1 MLNYQGDP
9 EAGWRSADP
18 TVPRS
23 VAPESGVTWRPWFFR
38 NPGEHFV
45 HQKRQLQK
53 KSQLVGGLETWLLF
67 FHSVGKKN
75 PIWLIFVRYWN
86 HQPVIIECVAKQV
99 GMSIIHDS
107 CLSDLMVTMVYT
119 ILCPS
124 LYISLVPKPSYF
136 FVIYS
141 ILNYVN
147 WLYDEY
153 SIDNSLIYHLISR

>member
-1 MLNYQGDP
+1 
-9 EAGWRSADP
+9 
-18 TVPRS
+18 
-23 VAPESGVTWRPWFFR
+23 
-38 NPGEHFV
+38 
-45 HQKRQLQK
+45 
-53 KSQLVGGLETWLLF
+53 
-67 FHSVGKKN
+67 
-75 PIWLIFVRYWN
+75 
-86 HQPVIIECVAKQV
+86 
-99 GMSIIHDS
+99 MSIIHDS